1 MPLLFVECSQSCHL
15 CHAHHVMDDKCPY
28 QRQTQ
33 KSPWGVGSAR
43 GGGTGCWAGT
53 ISKSQVL
60 VFSVLAI
67 LQKVS

>member
-15 CHAHHVMDDKCPY
+15 CHAHHVMDDKCPF
-28 QRQTQ
+28 QCQTQ
-33 KSPWGVGSAR
+33 KSPRVIGSGR
-43 GGGTGCWAGT
+43 RGGTGCRAGT

-67 LQKVS
+67 LQKFS